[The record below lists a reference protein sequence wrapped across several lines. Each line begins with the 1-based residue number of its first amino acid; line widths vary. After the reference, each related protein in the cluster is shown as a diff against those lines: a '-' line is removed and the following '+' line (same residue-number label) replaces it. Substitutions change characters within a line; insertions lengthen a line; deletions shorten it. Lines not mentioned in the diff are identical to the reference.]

1 MYSGLKKEK
10 INYCIMPLTGTL
22 WFFVIRLI
30 ERTTNL
36 LRDPE
41 TVEMSLFFIYINIS
55 EVLNGLVY
63 YDLPESFFFF
73 FFFLYR

>member
-1 MYSGLKKEK
+1 MEKQLRDKGVQWTYPIKEK

-36 LRDPE
+36 LSDPE
-41 TVEMSLFFIYINIS
+41 TVEMSLFFIHKYLRS
-55 EVLNGLVY
+55 TQM
-63 YDLPESFFFF
+63 D
-73 FFFLYR
+73 

>member
-1 MYSGLKKEK
+1 MEKQLRDKGVQWTYPIKEK

-36 LRDPE
+36 LSDPK
-41 TVEMSLFFIYINIS
+41 TV
-55 EVLNGLVY
+55 
-63 YDLPESFFFF
+63 
-73 FFFLYR
+73 